1 MEHDGVE
8 SEEKRLNNLKAVF
21 VNDPKLSDLKHLLS
35 SNGFRAEFSSGVLY
49 VNNVASIRRNEAG
62 RFHVEGCASEDYYKI
77 RDIVYA
83 QFAVV

>member
-1 MEHDGVE
+1 
-8 SEEKRLNNLKAVF
+8 AVF
-21 VNDPKLSDLKHLLS
+21 VNDPKLSDVKQLLA

-49 VNNVASIRRNEAG
+49 INNIASIRRNEAG
-62 RFHVEGCASEDYYKI
+62 RFHVEGCACEDYYKI